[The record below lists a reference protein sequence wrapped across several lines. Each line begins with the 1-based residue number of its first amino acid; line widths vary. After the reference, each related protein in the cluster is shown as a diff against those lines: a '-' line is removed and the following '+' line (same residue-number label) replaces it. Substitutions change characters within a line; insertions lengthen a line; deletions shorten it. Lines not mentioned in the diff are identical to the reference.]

1 MLLVKEIVRSIFDE
15 IKGTFVY
22 SWKDAEVMNQEL
34 RDKKVKAKEVPLKC
48 YIRKKGTS
56 LQYSMAM
63 IYRLR
68 QNNIKA
74 YLGIYK
80 GEGLHSDEVKDDY
93 AFVMYREGFL
103 RWYIADLEPQNPQDN
118 ILNPARI
125 KIKSFKKLK
134 GKLWLYNPYDD
145 KRGSKLIFDGFFE
158 KPEWIIK

>member
-1 MLLVKEIVRSIFDE
+1 MLLVKEIVRSIFYE

-34 RDKKVKAKEVPLKC
+34 RDKKVKAKEVPFKC

-68 QNNIKA
+68 QNNIRA

-80 GEGLHSDEVKDDY
+80 GEGLYSDEIKDDY

-103 RWYIADLEPQNPQDN
+103 RWYIADLEPQNSQDN

-125 KIKSFKKLK
+125 GIKSFKKLK
-134 GKLWLYNPYDD
+134 GRLWLFDTYDE
-145 KRGSKLIFDGFFE
+145 KKGSKLIFGGFFE
-158 KPEWIIK
+158 EPKWIIK